1 MEWVWDWGFGIAGLR
16 LKGMMVFK
24 FMKPRIPPTPDSRGV
39 ALLMVLWV
47 ITILSV
53 VVLEFCFAMR
63 TEVNITRNY
72 QEQLQL
78 YAAAQG
84 SVQRTIAELILKH
97 DPRMQQLR
105 RAARQEEIPPENKE
119 WITDGRAYRL
129 AFEGAEAVV
138 RVVGEAGKVSIN
150 RVSDTTLRKIM
161 TASGLE
167 GETRDI
173 VVDSILDWRDPDD
186 FIRINGA
193 ENEYYQSLKEPYD
206 CKNGPFDSVEELL
219 LVRGV
224 TPELYYG
231 KKKKEGD
238 EDKEERVAL
247 KDIFSIYATGEQID
261 INSASLPVLRVV
273 LGLPAEV
280 CRLLIKARGEKGF
293 ENFQDLFLR
302 VPELSPFRTEVQRL
316 VLFGAMNPYYT
327 IEARGKR
334 KGAGSAR
341 GIRVVVKVDPR
352 EGDRYKIIQWLDF
365 LL

>member
-1 MEWVWDWGFGIAGLR
+1 MT
-16 LKGMMVFK
+16 FK
-24 FMKPRIPPTPDSRGV
+24 TLSLGAFNSKGV
-39 ALLMVLWV
+39 ALIMVLWI

-63 TEVNITRNY
+63 TELNITRND
-72 QEQLQL
+72 QQQLQL

-84 SVQRTIAELILKH
+84 SVQRTIAELVLKH

-105 RAARQEEIPPENKE
+105 RAAKEEEIPAENKE
-119 WITDGRAYRL
+119 WITDGREYRM

-138 RVVGEAGKVSIN
+138 RVVGEAGKISIN
-150 RVSDTTLRKIM
+150 QVSDASLRKIM
-161 TASGLE
+161 TSLGLE
-167 GETRDI
+167 GETRDM

-193 ENEYYQSLKEPYD
+193 ENEFYQTLKEPYD
-206 CKNGPFDSVEELL
+206 CKNGTFDSVEELL

-231 KKKKEGD
+231 KKKEGD
-238 EDKEERVAL
+238 EDREERVAL
-247 KDIFSIYATGEQID
+247 KDIFSVYAAGEQID

-293 ENFQDLFLR
+293 ENFQDLLLR
-302 VPELSPFRTEVQRL
+302 VPELSPFRTEVQGLIVFR
-316 VLFGAMNPYYT
+316 AINPYYT
-327 IEARGKR
+327 IEATGRSKE
-334 KGAGSAR
+334 AGSTR

>member
-1 MEWVWDWGFGIAGLR
+1 MIGIKTLNPG
-16 LKGMMVFK
+16 
-24 FMKPRIPPTPDSRGV
+24 IPATRDSRGV

-47 ITILSV
+47 LTILSV

-63 TEVNITRNY
+63 TEVRITQNY
-72 QEQLQL
+72 QQQLQL

-84 SVQRTIAELILKH
+84 SVQRAIAELILKH
-97 DPRMQQLR
+97 DPRIQQLR
-105 RAARQEEIPPENKE
+105 KAAKEEEIRPENKE
-119 WITDGRAYRL
+119 WVPDGREYRI
-129 AFEGAEAVV
+129 AFEGTEAGV
-138 RVVGEAGKVSIN
+138 RVVGEGGKVNIN
-150 RVSDTTLRKIM
+150 RVSDSTLRKIM
-161 TASGLE
+161 TALGLE

-186 FIRINGA
+186 FIRVNGA

-206 CKNGPFDSVEELL
+206 CKNGPFDAVEELL
-219 LVRGV
+219 LVRGI

-231 KKKKEGD
+231 KKKKEGE
-238 EDKEERVAL
+238 EDKKEGVGL

-293 ENFQDLFLR
+293 ENFQDLLLR
-302 VPELSPFRTEVQRL
+302 VPELSPFSAEVQRL
-316 VLFGAMNPYYT
+316 VLFGAVNPYYT
-327 IEARGKR
+327 IEARGR
-334 KGAGSAR
+334 KKEAGSVR

-352 EGDRYKIIQWLDF
+352 EGDRYKIIQWVDF
-365 LL
+365 LI

>member
-1 MEWVWDWGFGIAGLR
+1 MEWFWNWGFGIVGLR

-24 FMKPRIPPTPDSRGV
+24 FIKPQIPPTLDSRGV

-63 TEVNITRNY
+63 TEMNLTRNY

-78 YAAAQG
+78 YAVAQG
-84 SVQRTIAELILKH
+84 SVQRTIAELVLKH
-97 DPRMQQLR
+97 DPRIQQMR
-105 RAARQEEIPPENKE
+105 RAAKEEEIPAESKE
-119 WITDGRAYRL
+119 WITDGREYL
-129 AFEGAEAVV
+129 MAFEGAEAVV
-138 RVVGEAGKVSIN
+138 RVMGEAGKVSIN
-150 RVSDTTLRKIM
+150 RVSDATLRKIM
-161 TASGLE
+161 SALGLE

-186 FIRINGA
+186 FIRVNGA

-206 CKNGPFDSVEELL
+206 SKNGPFDSVEELL
-219 LVRGV
+219 LVRGI

-293 ENFQDLFLR
+293 ENFQDLLLR
-302 VPELSPFRTEVQRL
+302 VPELSPFRTELQGV

-327 IEARGKR
+327 IEARGRSKE
-334 KGAGSAR
+334 AGSAR
-341 GIRVVVKVDPR
+341 GVRVVVKVDPR

>member
-1 MEWVWDWGFGIAGLR
+1 MAHKTLLLCTWN
-16 LKGMMVFK
+16 
-24 FMKPRIPPTPDSRGV
+24 SRGV
-39 ALLMVLWV
+39 ALIMVLWV

-63 TEVNITRNY
+63 TEVNLTRNY

-78 YAAAQG
+78 YAVAQG
-84 SVQRTIAELILKH
+84 SVQRTIAELVLKH
-97 DPRMQQLR
+97 DPRIQQMR
-105 RAARQEEIPPENKE
+105 KAAKEEEIPAESKE
-119 WITDGRAYRL
+119 WITDGREYL
-129 AFEGAEAVV
+129 MAFEGAEAVV
-138 RVVGEAGKVSIN
+138 RVMGESGKVSIN
-150 RVSDTTLRKIM
+150 RVSDATLRKIM
-161 TASGLE
+161 SALGLE

-186 FIRINGA
+186 FIRVNGA

-238 EDKEERVAL
+238 EDKEERVGL
-247 KDIFSIYATGEQID
+247 KDIFSIYAAGEQID

-273 LGLPAEV
+273 LGLPTEV
-280 CRLLIKARGEKGF
+280 CRLLIKARQEKGF
-293 ENFQDLFLR
+293 ENFQDLLLR
-302 VPELSPFRTEVQRL
+302 VPELSPFGTELQRL

-327 IEARGKR
+327 IEARGRSKE
-334 KGAGSAR
+334 AGSAR
-341 GIRVVVKVDPR
+341 GVRVVVKVDPR
-352 EGDRYKIIQWLDF
+352 ERDRYKIIQWLDF

>member
-1 MEWVWDWGFGIAGLR
+1 MGPLFNN
-16 LKGMMVFK
+16 LKGFMAFK
-24 FMKPRIPPTPDSRGV
+24 TFSQGAFNSRGV

-63 TEVNITRNY
+63 TEVNLTRNY
-72 QEQLQL
+72 QEQLQV
-78 YAAAQG
+78 YSAAQG
-84 SVQRTIAELILKH
+84 SVQRAIAELILKH

-105 RAARQEEIPPENKE
+105 RAAKEEEIPAENKE
-119 WITDGRAYRL
+119 WVTDGREYRVT
-129 AFEGAEAVV
+129 FEGTEAGV
-138 RVVGEAGKVSIN
+138 RVMGEAGKININ
-150 RVSDTTLRKIM
+150 RVSDATLRKIM
-161 TASGLE
+161 TALGLE

-186 FIRINGA
+186 FIRVNGA

-219 LVRGV
+219 LVRGI

-231 KKKKEGD
+231 KKKKEGEEEKD
-238 EDKEERVAL
+238 ERVAL

-261 INSASLPVLRVV
+261 INSASLPVLRIV

-280 CRLLIKARGEKGF
+280 CHLLIKARGEKGF
-293 ENFQDLFLR
+293 ENLQDLLLR
-302 VPELSPFRTEVQRL
+302 VPEISPFRPEVQRL
-316 VLFGAMNPYYT
+316 ILFGAINPYYT
-327 IEARGKR
+327 IEATGRSKE
-334 KGAGSAR
+334 AASAR

-352 EGDRYKIIQWLDF
+352 ERDRYKIIRWLD
-365 LL
+365 LLL

>member
-1 MEWVWDWGFGIAGLR
+1 
-16 LKGMMVFK
+16 
-24 FMKPRIPPTPDSRGV
+24 
-39 ALLMVLWV
+39 MVLWV

-78 YAAAQG
+78 YSVAQG
-84 SVQRTIAELILKH
+84 STQRTIAELILKH

-105 RAARQEEIPPENKE
+105 KVAKEEELPPENKE
-119 WITDGRAYRL
+119 WITDGREYRMP
-129 AFEGAEAVV
+129 FEGAEGVV
-138 RVVGEAGKVSIN
+138 RVFGEAGKVSIN

-161 TASGLE
+161 AALGLE
-167 GETRDI
+167 GETRDV

-186 FIRINGA
+186 FVRINGA
-193 ENEYYQSLKEPYD
+193 ENEYYQALKEPYD

-238 EDKEERVAL
+238 ENQEERVAL

-273 LGLPAEV
+273 LGLPAEI
-280 CRLLIKARGEKGF
+280 CRLLIKAREEKGF
-293 ENFQDLFLR
+293 ENFQDLLLR
-302 VPELSPFRTEVQRL
+302 VPELSPFRTEVQGL
-316 VLFGAMNPYYT
+316 VLFGAMNPFYT
-327 IEARGKR
+327 IEARGR
-334 KGAGSAR
+334 SKGTGSAR
-341 GIRVVVKVDPR
+341 GIRVVVKIDPR
-352 EGDRYKIIQWLDF
+352 EGDRYKIIQWMDF